1 MEPFGTGAQRRI
13 LEFAGV
19 PFKIVNSPSTDRALV
34 WRLTRG
40 RYHGIPIIRDGR
52 QTVFEVDQDSQ
63 VIAKYLDDKFGLGLF
78 PHELDG
84 LQTILWR
91 AIENEIEDM
100 TFRLNDV
107 YWKESIPPAERLA
120 FLRHKE
126 RKFGAGCLD
135 QWRRQQKPMLAELAR
150 RLVPYES
157 MLRSHPFLLG
167 EQPRFVDFDLYGML
181 DNFLFSGHYRLPA
194 AHTRLKRWHQR
205 MERIKF
211 ENT

>member
-1 MEPFGTGAQRRI
+1 MAFLIRSFGASGGSADDRPRPISAWSPFCIVQRRI
-13 LEFAGV
+13 LEFAGL
-19 PFKIVNSPSTDRALV
+19 PFKTVNIPSTDRSLV

-40 RYHGIPIIRDGR
+40 RYYGIPIVRDGR
-52 QTVFEVDQDSQ
+52 QVVFEVDHGSQ

-91 AIENEIEDM
+91 GIENEIEDM

-107 YWKESIPPAERLA
+107 YWKENIPASERLS

-126 RKFGAGCLD
+126 RKFGPGCLD

-150 RLVPYES
+150 RLVPHAEHAAQS
-157 MLRSHPFLLG
+157 SVSPGR
-167 EQPRFVDFDLYGML
+167 
-181 DNFLFSGHYRLPA
+181 PA
-194 AHTRLKRWHQR
+194 ALC
-205 MERIKF
+205 
-211 ENT
+211 